1 MKIQDT
7 GRAGRPGVRRS
18 LSPAVPATD
27 TPAAAGSPSV
37 GDVASFL
44 GIPEPELTPSVREG
58 LSRLLAEVGRLRR
71 DNDILTKRV
80 AYLERLADEDPLIP
94 ILNRRAF
101 VRELSR
107 IMAYC
112 ERYRV
117 VSSVLYLDV
126 NGLKALNDHHGHAAG
141 DAALT
146 HVAQTLLSQVRSSDV
161 IGRLG
166 GDEFGVILN
175 QAGLDIAKTKGA
187 QLAQAVRE
195 TPFFWHEQ
203 ELRVDVAVG
212 AFAFDGLSS
221 ATDVLDRADQEM
233 YAHKHSG
240 DGDSPGGAD
249 GETPE

>member
-7 GRAGRPGVRRS
+7 GRAGRLGAKRPS
-18 LSPAVPATD
+18 S
-27 TPAAAGSPSV
+27 AAAPKAGTGAAAPRSV
-37 GDVASFL
+37 GDVADFL
-44 GIPEPELTPSVREG
+44 GIPELELTPHVREG

-80 AYLERLADEDPLIP
+80 AYLEKLADEDPLVP

-112 ERYRV
+112 ERYGV

-126 NGLKALNDHHGHAAG
+126 NGLKAINDHLGHAAG
-141 DAALT
+141 DAVLA
-146 HVAQTLLSQVRSSDV
+146 HVAQTLLSHVRSSDV

-175 QAGLDIAKTKGA
+175 RAGVDVARTKGS
-187 QLAQAVRE
+187 QLSRAVRE
-195 TPFFWHEQ
+195 TPFVWHEQ
-203 ELRVDVAVG
+203 EHRVDIAVG
-212 AFAFDGLSS
+212 AFAFDGATN

-233 YAHKHSG
+233 YARKHAT
-240 DGDSPGGAD
+240 DGGPKDGAID
-249 GETPE
+249 ETTE